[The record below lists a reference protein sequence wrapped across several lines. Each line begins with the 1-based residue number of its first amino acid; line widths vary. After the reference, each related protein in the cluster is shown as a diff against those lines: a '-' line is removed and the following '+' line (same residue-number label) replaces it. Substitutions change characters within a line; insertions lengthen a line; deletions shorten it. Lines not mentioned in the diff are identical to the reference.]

1 MESID
6 SIVENYKRLST
17 GELIA
22 IAAEPWDLR
31 KEIIPHLQSELLAR
45 DRKAEALMLSEYL
58 VQNTTIKKPYQLYS
72 KEELG
77 EHIKERLESGEL
89 LESIK
94 IDLKE
99 NGVDMF
105 ALLESEQ
112 VLDNK
117 KLNYLT
123 SLKNDLLEEKEIDEK
138 MKTSF
143 GLTETETDQLKRQLK
158 SKGTQNIVIGSTLVI
173 VMTLLLMAAFENG
186 GRIGLGAVLLIGIGV
201 WRISLGV
208 KQRR

>member
-22 IAAEPWDLR
+22 IAAEPWNLR

-45 DRKAEALMLSEYL
+45 DRKAEALKLSEYL

-77 EHIKERLESGEL
+77 DHIKERLESGEL

-117 KLNYLT
+117 KLDYLT